1 MSYAALVA
9 HESDF
14 RLARETHLLS
24 EEVLWPTWK
33 TFVKELLDT
42 ESIYGH
48 VNKRFFY
55 GKLRLIRLNTIYR
68 LGGGPVRGYQPEFSQ
83 YGSFFQANFTWL
95 ASLLAY
101 MVVVLA
107 AMQVGL
113 GTRTLQESD
122 AFQAASYGFTVFTIV
137 GSLAAVAVIF
147 AVFLVLLV
155 ENWVRTLQYGRTRLS
170 KLEQSGGNAMDA

>member
-1 MSYAALVA
+1 M
-9 HESDF
+9 
-14 RLARETHLLS
+14 
-24 EEVLWPTWK
+24 
-33 TFVKELLDT
+33 
-42 ESIYGH
+42 YGH
-48 VNKRFFY
+48 VNRQFFY
-55 GKLRLIRLNTIYR
+55 GELRLNRLNTIYR
-68 LGGGPVRGYQPEFSQ
+68 LGGGPVRGYQLEFSQ
-83 YGSFFQANFTWL
+83 YGIFFQANFTWL

-137 GSLAAVAVIF
+137 ESVAAVAVIF

-155 ENWVRTLQYGRTRLS
+155 ENWVRTLQYEKTRLS
-170 KLEQSGGNAMDA
+170 KLEQSGGNAMVA